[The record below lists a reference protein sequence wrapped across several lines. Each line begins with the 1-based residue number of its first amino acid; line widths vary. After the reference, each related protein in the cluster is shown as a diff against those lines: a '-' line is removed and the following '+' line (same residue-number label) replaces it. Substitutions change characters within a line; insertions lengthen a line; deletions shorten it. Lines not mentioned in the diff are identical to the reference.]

1 MPEYFACPY
10 LNGVVECTDERYSHV
25 LKRHADFA
33 PVYWGR
39 VAETLL
45 DPEQVR
51 TSRSDDQ
58 AILFFRWYVDLG
70 KHVIVVVNTGNSLRR
85 WLMTAYMRR
94 DTEGELLWE
103 KR

>member
-1 MPEYFACPY
+1 MAEFFPCP
-10 LNGVVECTDERYSHV
+10 LFGGVVECTDERYAHV

-51 TSRSDDQ
+51 ASRSDDE
-58 AILFFRWYVDLG
+58 AILFFRWYVDLE
-70 KHVIVVVNTGNSLRR
+70 KYVIVVVNTSNALRF
-85 WLMTAYMRR
+85 WLMTAYMRK
-94 DTEGELLWE
+94 DTEGELLWA
-103 KR
+103 KH